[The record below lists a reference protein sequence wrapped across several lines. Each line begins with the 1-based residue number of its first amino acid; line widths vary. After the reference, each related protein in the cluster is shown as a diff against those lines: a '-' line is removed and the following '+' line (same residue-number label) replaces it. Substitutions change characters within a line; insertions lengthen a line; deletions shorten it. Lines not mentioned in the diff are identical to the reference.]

1 MIIRKVAILSLKI
14 VILSLLF
21 IFGITAQVWA
31 DSVKSINN
39 AANQLTII
47 KIDEN
52 EVVIQKKKEL
62 TKEPTKSSKKRKARF
77 PPVMPYSDYGAIMGT
92 AKMEVNFLKAS
103 KEKKRSPLTEC
114 SDKIIF
120 SYDFVQNGWR
130 NHFPSFMGVA
140 EAKSSNPDIR
150 QPNFGPYPPGNNYF
164 KERRILET
172 FKHLQFKREELSKE
186 LFMGFRFSFNPMS
199 GHMFFEINVTPPSET
214 GTGIIIPF

>member
-1 MIIRKVAILSLKI
+1 MRCMTILFFFNSP
-14 VILSLLF
+14 
-21 IFGITAQVWA
+21 IFGITAQVRA

-39 AANQLTII
+39 AANQETIM
-47 KIDEN
+47 KMDEN
-52 EVVIQKKKEL
+52 KGVMQKKKEL
-62 TKEPTKSSKKRKARF
+62 TKGPTKSSKKRKARF

-150 QPNFGPYPPGNNYF
+150 QPNFG
-164 KERRILET
+164 
-172 FKHLQFKREELSKE
+172 
-186 LFMGFRFSFNPMS
+186 
-199 GHMFFEINVTPPSET
+199 
-214 GTGIIIPF
+214 